1 MSPTQTPQPSN
12 SLEPS
17 PSSTTPG
24 SSLAPASET
33 PSPSSSAPQTQTTVP
48 TASPLTETLP
58 PSATLNSATSTPA
71 TNAPVSTTQREST
84 VIPSSVPST
93 RQPSTSTPLETS
105 SPVPTL
111 SGTSAAPTSQP
122 SSTPAARS
130 EPPISLPSRA
140 DPSRSAGEKSPVLP
154 ERPSQVDAE
163 GSTSGDSDVGSARGI
178 EINQQTL
185 IDFADSTAQLR
196 EQVAHSA
203 NVLVATAVV
212 VNIVSVGITGV
223 TAGTTA
229 VSGITTASQG
239 LLMVAGSTPASQG
252 MPIADFSGLG
262 IMLQYL
268 QFVAAGSHMML
279 PGAPD
284 FFYEFTDS
292 LGWTTLQPVTATP
305 SSSTHHHLN
314 STDLS
319 NFTAADGDIISGVLA
334 YAERLN
340 IEPAELFSK
349 TAIAFV
355 TVVGVVAAAVALLY
369 AAIRC
374 IARKRLELVV
384 ERIQDLPRAKLL
396 LRLLIQSCLSICLMS
411 EYALSMTSSFQMRYH
426 QQNNGGYGALASATA
441 ALIVFC
447 CGLIVLG
454 VFKLW
459 GKTEEQLNHPDFKF
473 AWGAYYKY
481 YHFRARYFFVAKMG
495 AEILSGV
502 IIGLV
507 SDVPS
512 QLTLLMGLQLAMFL
526 YTVETAPYS
535 MGFQT
540 LCSATA
546 FVMKM
551 ITYALISSFL
561 TSSTTPGVRDAVG
574 TLVILLQVTLL
585 MLFNSRQLHILYK
598 QMRFLY
604 ALRQQ
609 RILEDKNLDGHQ
621 PTNTTIMMMERTSLD
636 AFTPSFDGHST
647 QATFDALDSKRNSMV
662 TSLSSSKES
671 SPRTAMPRHFP
682 VAGA

>member
-1 MSPTQTPQPSN
+1 MAPPDRQEQP
-12 SLEPS
+12 PR
-17 PSSTTPG
+17 T
-24 SSLAPASET
+24 
-33 PSPSSSAPQTQTTVP
+33 
-48 TASPLTETLP
+48 
-58 PSATLNSATSTPA
+58 
-71 TNAPVSTTQREST
+71 
-84 VIPSSVPST
+84 
-93 RQPSTSTPLETS
+93 
-105 SPVPTL
+105 
-111 SGTSAAPTSQP
+111 
-122 SSTPAARS
+122 
-130 EPPISLPSRA
+130 RA
-140 DPSRSAGEKSPVLP
+140 DGSA
-154 ERPSQVDAE
+154 SQHD
-163 GSTSGDSDVGSARGI
+163 DVGANQGI

-185 IDFADSTAQLR
+185 VDFADSTAQLR
-196 EQVAHSA
+196 EQLARSA
-203 NVLVATAVV
+203 NVLVATAVA
-212 VNIVSVGITGV
+212 VNVVSVGITGI

-229 VSGITTASQG
+229 VSGVATASQG
-239 LLMVAGSTPASQG
+239 LLAIAGAGSSSTSHA
-252 MPIADFSGLG
+252 MPTADFSALG

-268 QFVAAGSHMML
+268 QFIATGSHMML

-292 LGWTTLQPVTATP
+292 LGWTTLQPAASAP
-305 SSSTHHHLN
+305 SDSKRQTLSSEELG
-314 STDLS
+314 

-334 YAERLN
+334 YAERLD

-349 TAIAFV
+349 TAIAFL

-369 AAIRC
+369 AVIRC
-374 IARKRLELVV
+374 LARKRLELVV

-426 QQNNGGYGALASATA
+426 QQNDGGYGALASATA

-540 LCSATA
+540 FCSATA

-561 TSSTTPGVRDAVG
+561 TSSTTRGVRDAVG

-585 MLFNSRQLHILYK
+585 MLFNSRQLYILYN

-609 RILEDKNLDGHQ
+609 RILQDKNADGGDQ
-621 PTNTTIMMMERTSLD
+621 ASGTIMMMERASLD

-647 QATFDALDSKRNSMV
+647 RATFGALDSKRNSMV
-662 TSLSSSKES
+662 ASLANTKES
-671 SPRTAMPRHFP
+671 SPRNAAPRHFP